1 MSSNKE
7 PYVGMPIYLDDCDC
21 DDFMDDILGDRP
33 QIPPCMAG
41 RPFED
46 WPVAMTYVPMQPWE
60 ETYEPAKALQVG
72 TIFPSLNLQ
81 FLGGKRP

>member
-1 MSSNKE
+1 
-7 PYVGMPIYLDDCDC
+7 
-21 DDFMDDILGDRP
+21 
-33 QIPPCMAG
+33 MAG